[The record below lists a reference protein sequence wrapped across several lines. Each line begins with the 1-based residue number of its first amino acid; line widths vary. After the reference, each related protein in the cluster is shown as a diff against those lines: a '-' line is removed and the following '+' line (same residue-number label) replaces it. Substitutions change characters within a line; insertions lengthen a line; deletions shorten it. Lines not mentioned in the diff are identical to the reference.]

1 MRLTLRAVLL
11 AAVLVLVSA
20 APALAGNGGIAPIAP
35 ASPNAE
41 SIRSI
46 WWLILGIT
54 FVIFVLVEATLIIFI
69 VKYRRGRRPR
79 TAEGAQVHGH
89 TRTEIAWTI
98 VPVLIVF
105 AIIGFVFSELPNVTN
120 APAANA
126 AQKVD
131 IQVEG
136 HQYYWL
142 YRYPGGQMS
151 IDTMAAPVGKVVN
164 LTVNAADVI
173 HAWWI
178 PALGGQ
184 IDAIPGRTNHTW
196 FQARSAGIYTG
207 QCAQLCG
214 IYHAQMKATVRVV
227 SDARY
232 RAFLA
237 AHQPG
242 SLILAKETFVGVCSK
257 CHGFEGKGGYGPP
270 LQNRAFQL
278 DDITKLL
285 TKGRG
290 RMPAVGSDWS
300 PAQIAGIVHYLRQTK
315 GGASGG

>member
-20 APALAGNGGIAPIAP
+20 APALAGNGGIAPVAP
-35 ASPNAE
+35 ASPNAQA
-41 SIRSI
+41 IRDT

-54 FVIFVLVEATLIIFI
+54 LAIFVVVETTLVVF
-69 VKYRRGRRPR
+69 VFKYRRGRRPR

-89 TRTEIAWTI
+89 TRTEIAWTV

-105 AIIGFVFSELPNVTN
+105 AIVGFVFSELPTVTD

-126 AQKVD
+126 AQQVNV
-131 IQVEG
+131 QVEG

-142 YRYPGGQMS
+142 YRYPGGQVS
-151 IDTMAAPVGKVVN
+151 IDTMEAPAGKVVN
-164 LTVNAADVI
+164 LTVNATDVI
-173 HAWWI
+173 HGWWI

-196 FQARSAGIYTG
+196 FQAKSTGTYTG
-207 QCAQLCG
+207 QCSQLCG
-214 IYHAQMKATVRVV
+214 IYHAQMKATVKVV

-237 AHQPG
+237 THQPG
-242 SLILAKETFVGVCSK
+242 SPVVAKEAFVGVCSK
-257 CHGFEGKGGYGPP
+257 CHGFQGKGGYGPP
-270 LQNRAFQL
+270 LQNRDFVL
-278 DDITKLL
+278 SDITTVLRH
-285 TKGRG
+285 GRG

-300 PAQIAGIVHYLRQTK
+300 AAQIAAIVHYLRQTK

>member
-1 MRLTLRAVLL
+1 MRLTTRAVLL
-11 AAVLVLVSA
+11 AAVLALVSA
-20 APALAGNGGIAPIAP
+20 APALAGNGGIAPVAP
-35 ASPNAE
+35 ASPNAQA
-41 SIRSI
+41 IRDI

-54 FVIFVLVEATLIIFI
+54 LVIFVLVESTLIIFI

-105 AIIGFVFSELPNVTN
+105 AIIGYVFADLPDVST
-120 APAANA
+120 APAATRA
-126 AQKVD
+126 RTVD
-131 IQVEG
+131 IQIVG

-142 YRYPGGQMS
+142 YRYPGGQVS
-151 IDTMAAPVGKVVN
+151 IDTMQAPVGDLVN

-173 HAWWI
+173 HGWWI

-196 FQARSAGIYTG
+196 FQAKSKGEYKG

-214 IYHAQMKATVRVV
+214 IYHAYMLADVKVV
-227 SDARY
+227 SDAAY

-237 AHQPG
+237 THAPG
-242 SLILAKETFVGVCSK
+242 SPVVAREAFVGVCSK
-257 CHGFEGKGGYGPP
+257 CHGFQGKGGYGPP
-270 LQNRAFQL
+270 LQNREFQL

-300 PAQIAGIVHYLRQTK
+300 PAQIAGIVHYLQKTK